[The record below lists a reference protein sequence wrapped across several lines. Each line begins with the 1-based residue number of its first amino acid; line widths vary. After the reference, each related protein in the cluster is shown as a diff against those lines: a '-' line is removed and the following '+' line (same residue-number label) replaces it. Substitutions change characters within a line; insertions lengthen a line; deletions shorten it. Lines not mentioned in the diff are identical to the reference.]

1 MKKILLTLIFCG
13 LTLTAKSQTASVE
26 ESTYGIQT
34 GVLGI
39 WAHNETKLSNQ
50 IALRVEIGMDAGFR
64 GGSFYLKNRY
74 LMTPVIRLEPRWY
87 YNLNKRVSKSR
98 NIIGNSGNFLTLQT
112 SYYPN
117 WFVISNYDNIEVADQ
132 VSIIPTWGIRRNIGN
147 HFTYE
152 TGIGIGYRYI
162 FAKSVEY
169 LANEGEVGMA
179 IPSSSVNSSSQSP
192 TYFAGRNE
200 GEVALNLHLRIGYR
214 F

>member
-1 MKKILLTLIFCG
+1 MKKILLTLICCG

-50 IALRVEIGMDAGFR
+50 IALRAEIGMDAGFR
-64 GGSFYLKNRY
+64 GGSFYPKNRF

-112 SYYPN
+112 SYTPN

-162 FAKSVEY
+162 FAKSVGY
-169 LANEGEVGMA
+169 LA
-179 IPSSSVNSSSQSP
+179 
-192 TYFAGRNE
+192 NE